1 MATYWDICIKQLLLK
16 RWTLCTGLWV
26 LYCGSNGTTSAHF
39 KSKTIN
45 SYLSLGLSVD
55 NIDLT
60 SEITSANV
68 ISKIVQLIDQ
78 YHLLLVEEALMLTPV
93 TLARID
99 LRLQGYLGKSPRGG
113 GAFFHLFFSAKQQ
126 KKKPHPPGAFREF
139 VD

>member
-1 MATYWDICIKQLLLK
+1 M
-16 RWTLCTGLWV
+16 
-26 LYCGSNGTTSAHF
+26 YCGSNGTTSAHF

-55 NIDLT
+55 NIDLS

-99 LRLQGYLGKSPRGG
+99 LRLRHCFDPDLPFRGKHILLCGDMW
-113 GAFFHLFFSAKQQ
+113 LFPPVSDLSKPVLYQSAVVV
-126 KKKPHPPGAFREF
+126 ATREL
-139 VD
+139 